1 MLSACFAEQ
10 HKAAGAALIND
21 MYMLKGKGRMD
32 GAKLWPIEPENRL
45 TAALSHCKHTY
56 EDLLFIQV
64 CSDPTAMQ

>member
-1 MLSACFAEQ
+1 M
-10 HKAAGAALIND
+10 IND